1 MGGTR
6 AALRHTAGHTLYAAG
21 LPGVSLCVG
30 RHVSS
35 QNSRM
40 TWRTWFAFRR
50 FPASRVHPSHAQ
62 RAAGGVAAALP
73 GKLARAASCGAP
85 GLAFGVQRRALA
97 LIDPRTSRNS
107 RGLQLGAIR
116 QPTLDRIQ
124 QACTARADAVCMCAR
139 PHALAWAVPSMGP
152 VSASANVAFPSVA
165 VRSDA
170 VLTIRNRDAVVKATA
185 VSNCAQGGR
194 TASVKQR
201 WASTEGVLRMHAA
214 TQPRQPLQR

>member
-1 MGGTR
+1 MCVGCT
-6 AALRHTAGHTLYAAG
+6 
-21 LPGVSLCVG
+21 PGVIKN
-30 RHVSS
+30 
-35 QNSRM
+35 QM
-40 TWRTWFAFRR
+40 TWRTWIAFRR

-85 GLAFGVQRRALA
+85 GLAFGVQRHSALA

-124 QACTARADAVCMCAR
+124 QACTARADAGCMCAH

-152 VSASANVAFPSVA
+152 VSASANVAFPRIATVSGA

-170 VLTIRNRDAVVKATA
+170 VLTIRNRDAIVKATA
-185 VSNCAQGGR
+185 ESNCVQGER
-194 TASVKQR
+194 TAER
-201 WASTEGVLRMHAA
+201 
-214 TQPRQPLQR
+214 